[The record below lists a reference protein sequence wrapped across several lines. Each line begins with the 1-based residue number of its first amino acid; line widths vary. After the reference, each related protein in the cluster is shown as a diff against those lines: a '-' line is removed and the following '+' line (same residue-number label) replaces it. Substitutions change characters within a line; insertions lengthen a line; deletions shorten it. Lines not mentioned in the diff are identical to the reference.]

1 MKHIFDKKVLCIAVV
16 VYLSFYFLLANY
28 SAVYYHYSLQPHK
41 IKLPTLRPGDW
52 LVIRAATKFFFVLH
66 IKHHGNVSN
75 AKIQSCMKNSSNI
88 LLSFWNH

>member
-1 MKHIFDKKVLCIAVV
+1 MYCCCR
-16 VYLSFYFLLANY
+16 YLSFYLLLANY
-28 SAVYYHYSLQPHK
+28 SAVYYHYSLQVNLQPHK

-88 LLSFWNH
+88 LLSFWND